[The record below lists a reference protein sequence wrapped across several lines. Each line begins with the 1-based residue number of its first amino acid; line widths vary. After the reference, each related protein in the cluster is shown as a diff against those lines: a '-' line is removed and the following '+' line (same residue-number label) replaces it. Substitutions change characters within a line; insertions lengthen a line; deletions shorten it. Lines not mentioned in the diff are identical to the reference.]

1 MQELPTLR
9 LVGFVLTWRVLNA
22 GTAYPSLGGV
32 HINMAGVL
40 EDAGTAYPSLG
51 GVHVNMAG
59 VLEDAGTAYP
69 SLGGVRVNIA
79 GVRCRNCLPFAWWG
93 SC

>member
-1 MQELPTLR
+1 MA
-9 LVGFVLTWRVLNA
+9 GVLKDA

-32 HINMAGVL
+32 CVNMVGVL

-51 GVHVNMAG
+51 GV
-59 VLEDAGTAYP
+59 
-69 SLGGVRVNIA
+69 
-79 GVRCRNCLPFAWWG
+79 